1 MRKYLFLLNIV
12 WLLYLTSCVPNKT
25 CPAFQSYFILDEK
38 TRESQF
44 SKFDVDS
51 IPKFDY
57 VVRKN
62 KYGIIKKVSYKKK
75 QDEWNTVEMDII
87 MPTLDQELD
96 SVLLAQEFYDDSDSL
111 LTDNK
116 QTPQSIRRR
125 DRYNEDQLQYMRLF
139 GKYLRKPTEPGP
151 LDVSE
156 ELDAPAD
163 EEVLEEPEEKK
174 GVFGFLKKKKKDKNK
189 EDKPA
194 KKKKKKRKKKDLEE
208 DVEEEPEAEDVDIS
222 DTNF

>member
-12 WLLYLTSCVPNKT
+12 WLLYLTSCMPNRT

-38 TRESQF
+38 TRHNQF

-57 VVRKN
+57 AVRKN
-62 KYGIIKKVSYKKK
+62 KYGIVKKISYRKK
-75 QDEWNTVEMDII
+75 QDEWNTVEMEVV

-96 SVLLAQEFYDDSDSL
+96 SVLIAQEIYDASDSL
-111 LTDNK
+111 MAENQ

-139 GKYLRKPTEPGP
+139 GKYLRKPVKPAP
-151 LDVSE
+151 PDISE
-156 ELDAPAD
+156 ELEAPPSN
-163 EEVLEEPEEKK
+163 EEDLEEPEEKK
-174 GVFGFLKKKKKDKNK
+174 GAFGFLKKKDKDKK
-189 EDKPA
+189 E
-194 KKKKKKRKKKDLEE
+194 KRKKKKNKKKGKEQ
-208 DVEEEPEAEDVDIS
+208 DVDEKQEPESDDVS
-222 DTNF
+222 NTNF